1 MQIAPLYFDGKA
13 LAWYQWLHKNTKI
26 ASWSSFLQSLQV
38 RFGPSELEDY
48 QGKLTKLMQTGTV
61 IEYQEQFEQ
70 LSNKV
75 DGLSEKFLFEL
86 FYLGFEASYLA

>member
-13 LAWYQWLHKNTKI
+13 LAWYQWLQKNTRI
-26 ASWSSFLQSLQV
+26 ASFDSFLNSLQV

-48 QGKLTKLMQTGTV
+48 QAKLTKLMQRGTV
-61 IEYQEQFEQ
+61 IEYQVEFEQ

-75 DGLSEKFLFEL
+75 DGLSESFLL
-86 FYLGFEASYLA
+86 S